1 MGYPSERGAD
11 EWRRYDY
18 DYFQSELVAAEGIHL
33 GERKTLPAPS
43 PPQAGPFFGGNCC
56 FGRLGESSPGS
67 SQTDPSLLAVWYD
80 YIKLMPMT
88 AEANQMSQE
97 LGKVTLTWQK

>member
-33 GERKTLPAPS
+33 GEWKIPPS
-43 PPQAGPFFGGNCC
+43 TRWVRFLGVGGVI
-56 FGRLGESSPGS
+56 
-67 SQTDPSLLAVWYD
+67 AD
-80 YIKLMPMT
+80 YW
-88 AEANQMSQE
+88 S
-97 LGKVTLTWQK
+97 V

>member
-33 GERKTLPAPS
+33 GEWKTP
-43 PPQAGPFFGGNCC
+43 
-56 FGRLGESSPGS
+56 

-97 LGKVTLTWQK
+97 LGKVMPTWQKW